1 MPAED
6 NTNDEY
12 VRKRVEDIS
21 KLIYE
26 VAAGNFDYKLKQRDV
41 EGELEGLIGGI
52 NMLGEE
58 LKASTV
64 SRDFMESIYKGVV
77 DILIIINPD
86 QTIDRVNDAVVDH
99 LGYSPQ
105 DLIARDFKTLL
116 SPGDFAIL
124 EEIKLHLNSN
134 GAYHNAELR
143 LLRKDKTLLETS
155 ASFSS
160 LFDNQKNHLGTI
172 VIAKDITHI
181 KTTERELKMAKE
193 KAEAA
198 NKAKSHFLA
207 NMSHEIRTP
216 LNGMLGFLELLGGTS
231 LDPDQT
237 EYLDM
242 IKTSGQ
248 SLAKLLNDI
257 LDLSKVENGK
267 LNIEYVPFNLKNT
280 LQPSFQTY
288 SYLAR
293 EKGLDFVF
301 EFTPDLPEL
310 VIGDPSRLTQILSNL
325 IGNSLKFTQEGGLFI
340 RLSGNK
346 KDNRRLNLLLE
357 VTDTGVGIP
366 DQMQTSIFD
375 SFTQADTSTTRKY
388 GGAGLGLAITK
399 HLVALMN
406 GTIRFE
412 CPPVSRGRENGTS
425 FFVELPLEMP
435 TSSERPESDPVT
447 TKQTLAFPNGFRVLL
462 VDDNEINIL
471 LAQKVLEKLNAGVSL
486 ARDGKQAL
494 DLALE
499 RSFDVILMDI
509 QMPVM
514 DGFEA
519 STALRKAGYQAPII
533 ALSAN
538 VYPEEIKT
546 CFENGMNGHIGKPF
560 TLDGIYNKITSVVN
574 QTED

>member
-1 MPAED
+1 MPAKD

-12 VRKRVEDIS
+12 VRKRVDDIS

-77 DILIIINPD
+77 DILIIITPD

-105 DLIARDFKTLL
+105 DLIGRDFKTLL
-116 SPGDFAIL
+116 STEDFSFLQDIQQ
-124 EEIKLHLNSN
+124 HLASN

-143 LLRKDKTLLETS
+143 LLRKDKSLLETS

-181 KTTERELKMAKE
+181 KETERELKKAKE

-231 LDPDQT
+231 LDTNQT

-267 LNIEYVPFNLKNT
+267 LNIEHVPFNLKSSI
-280 LQPSFQTY
+280 QPSFQTY

-293 EKGLDFVF
+293 EKGLDFILDF
-301 EFTPDLPEL
+301 EPDLPEI
-310 VIGDPSRLTQILSNL
+310 VIGDPSRLTQILTNL
-325 IGNSLKFTQEGGLFI
+325 IGNALKFTQEGSVFI
-340 RLSGNK
+340 RVSGSR
-346 KDNRRLNLLLE
+346 KDNHHLDLLLE

-366 DQMQTSIFD
+366 EQMRASIFD
-375 SFTQADTSTTRKY
+375 SFTQADTSTTRKF
-388 GGAGLGLAITK
+388 GSAGLGLAITK
-399 HLVALMN
+399 HLVALMG
-406 GTIRFE
+406 GTIKFE
-412 CPPVSRGRENGTS
+412 CPPISKNQDNGTS
-425 FFVELPLEMP
+425 FFVELPLKVP
-435 TSSERPESDPVT
+435 TSTGRSEHDPAA
-447 TKQTLAFPNGFRVLL
+447 TKETPAFPRGFRVLL

-471 LAQKVLEKLNAGVSL
+471 LAQKVLEKLNANVSL
-486 ARDGKQAL
+486 ARDGKQAH

-499 RSFDVILMDI
+499 QKFDVILMDI

-560 TLDGIYNKITSVVN
+560 TVDGIFNKITSVIN
-574 QTED
+574 ESPD

>member
-1 MPAED
+1 MPAKD

-12 VRKRVEDIS
+12 VRKRVDDIS

-77 DILIIINPD
+77 DILIIITPD

-105 DLIARDFKTLL
+105 DLIGRDFKTLL
-116 SPGDFAIL
+116 STEDFSFL
-124 EEIKLHLNSN
+124 QEIQQHLASN

-143 LLRKDKTLLETS
+143 LLRKDKSLLETS

-181 KTTERELKMAKE
+181 KETERELKKAKE

-231 LDPDQT
+231 LDTDQT

-267 LNIEYVPFNLKNT
+267 LNIEMVEFNLKDSI
-280 LQPSFQTY
+280 QSSFKTY

-293 EKGLDFVF
+293 EKGLEFIMEF
-301 EFTPDLPEL
+301 ESDLPEM
-310 VIGDPSRLTQILSNL
+310 VIGDPSRLTQIMTNL
-325 IGNSLKFTQEGGLFI
+325 VGNSLKFTREGGIFI
-340 RLSGNK
+340 KVSESK
-346 KDNRRLNLLLE
+346 KRQSA
-357 VTDTGVGIP
+357 TG
-366 DQMQTSIFD
+366 
-375 SFTQADTSTTRKY
+375 A
-388 GGAGLGLAITK
+388 
-399 HLVALMN
+399 
-406 GTIRFE
+406 
-412 CPPVSRGRENGTS
+412 
-425 FFVELPLEMP
+425 
-435 TSSERPESDPVT
+435 
-447 TKQTLAFPNGFRVLL
+447 
-462 VDDNEINIL
+462 
-471 LAQKVLEKLNAGVSL
+471 
-486 ARDGKQAL
+486 
-494 DLALE
+494 
-499 RSFDVILMDI
+499 
-509 QMPVM
+509 
-514 DGFEA
+514 
-519 STALRKAGYQAPII
+519 AP
-533 ALSAN
+533 
-538 VYPEEIKT
+538 
-546 CFENGMNGHIGKPF
+546 
-560 TLDGIYNKITSVVN
+560 
-574 QTED
+574 

>member
-1 MPAED
+1 MPAKD

-12 VRKRVEDIS
+12 IRKRVDDIS

-77 DILIIINPD
+77 DILIIITPD

-105 DLIARDFKTLL
+105 DLIGRDFKTLL
-116 SPGDFAIL
+116 STEDFSFLQDIQQ
-124 EEIKLHLNSN
+124 HLASN

-181 KTTERELKMAKE
+181 KETERELKKAKE

-231 LDPDQT
+231 LDTDQT

-267 LNIEYVPFNLKNT
+267 LNIEHVPFNLKSSI
-280 LQPSFQTY
+280 QPSFQTY

-293 EKGLDFVF
+293 EKGLDFILDV
-301 EFTPDLPEL
+301 EPDLPEI
-310 VIGDPSRLTQILSNL
+310 VIGDPSRLTQILTNL
-325 IGNSLKFTQEGGLFI
+325 IGNSLKFTQEGSVFI
-340 RLSGNK
+340 RVSGSR
-346 KDNRRLNLLLE
+346 KDNHHLDLLLE

-366 DQMQTSIFD
+366 EQMRASIFD
-375 SFTQADTSTTRKY
+375 SFTQADTSTTRKF

-399 HLVALMN
+399 HLVALMG
-406 GTIRFE
+406 GTIKFE
-412 CPPVSRGRENGTS
+412 CPPISKNQDNGTS
-425 FFVELPLEMP
+425 FFVELPLKVP
-435 TSSERPESDPVT
+435 TSPERSEHDPAA
-447 TKQTLAFPNGFRVLL
+447 TKETPAFPKGFRVLL

-471 LAQKVLEKLNAGVSL
+471 LAQKVLEKLNANVSL
-486 ARDGKQAL
+486 ARDGKQAQ

-499 RSFDVILMDI
+499 QRFDVILMDI

-560 TLDGIYNKITSVVN
+560 TVDGIFNKITSVIN
-574 QTED
+574 ENPG

>member
-1 MPAED
+1 
-6 NTNDEY
+6 
-12 VRKRVEDIS
+12 
-21 KLIYE
+21 
-26 VAAGNFDYKLKQRDV
+26 
-41 EGELEGLIGGI
+41 
-52 NMLGEE
+52 
-58 LKASTV
+58 
-64 SRDFMESIYKGVV
+64 MESIYKGVV

-257 LDLSKVENGK
+257 LDLSKVETGK
-267 LNIEYVPFNLKNT
+267 LNMAKVPCNLKTT
-280 LQPSFQTY
+280 LHPRFQTY
-288 SYLAR
+288 SPLAR
-293 EKGLDFVF
+293 EKGRDFVL
-301 EFTPDLPEL
+301 EFAPDLPE
-310 VIGDPSRLTQILSNL
+310 V
-325 IGNSLKFTQEGGLFI
+325 
-340 RLSGNK
+340 
-346 KDNRRLNLLLE
+346 
-357 VTDTGVGIP
+357 
-366 DQMQTSIFD
+366 
-375 SFTQADTSTTRKY
+375 
-388 GGAGLGLAITK
+388 
-399 HLVALMN
+399 
-406 GTIRFE
+406 
-412 CPPVSRGRENGTS
+412 
-425 FFVELPLEMP
+425 
-435 TSSERPESDPVT
+435 
-447 TKQTLAFPNGFRVLL
+447 
-462 VDDNEINIL
+462 
-471 LAQKVLEKLNAGVSL
+471 
-486 ARDGKQAL
+486 
-494 DLALE
+494 
-499 RSFDVILMDI
+499 
-509 QMPVM
+509 
-514 DGFEA
+514 
-519 STALRKAGYQAPII
+519 
-533 ALSAN
+533 
-538 VYPEEIKT
+538 
-546 CFENGMNGHIGKPF
+546 
-560 TLDGIYNKITSVVN
+560 
-574 QTED
+574 

>member
-1 MPAED
+1 MPAKD

-12 VRKRVEDIS
+12 VRKRVDDIS

-77 DILIIINPD
+77 DILIIITPD

-105 DLIARDFKTLL
+105 DLIGRDFKTLL
-116 SPGDFAIL
+116 STEDFSFLQDIQQ
-124 EEIKLHLNSN
+124 HLASN

-143 LLRKDKTLLETS
+143 LLRKDKSLLETS

-181 KTTERELKMAKE
+181 KETERELKKAKE

-231 LDPDQT
+231 LDTDQT

-267 LNIEYVPFNLKNT
+267 LNIEHVPFNLKSSI
-280 LQPSFQTY
+280 QPSFQTY

-293 EKGLDFVF
+293 EKGLDFILDV
-301 EFTPDLPEL
+301 EPDLPEI
-310 VIGDPSRLTQILSNL
+310 VIGDPSRLTQILTNL
-325 IGNSLKFTQEGGLFI
+325 IGNSLKFTQEWQCIHQSI
-340 RLSGNK
+340 RK
-346 KDNRRLNLLLE
+346 
-357 VTDTGVGIP
+357 
-366 DQMQTSIFD
+366 
-375 SFTQADTSTTRKY
+375 
-388 GGAGLGLAITK
+388 
-399 HLVALMN
+399 
-406 GTIRFE
+406 
-412 CPPVSRGRENGTS
+412 
-425 FFVELPLEMP
+425 
-435 TSSERPESDPVT
+435 
-447 TKQTLAFPNGFRVLL
+447 
-462 VDDNEINIL
+462 
-471 LAQKVLEKLNAGVSL
+471 
-486 ARDGKQAL
+486 
-494 DLALE
+494 
-499 RSFDVILMDI
+499 
-509 QMPVM
+509 
-514 DGFEA
+514 
-519 STALRKAGYQAPII
+519 
-533 ALSAN
+533 
-538 VYPEEIKT
+538 
-546 CFENGMNGHIGKPF
+546 
-560 TLDGIYNKITSVVN
+560 
-574 QTED
+574 

>member
-1 MPAED
+1 MPAKD

-12 VRKRVEDIS
+12 VRKRVDDIS

-77 DILIIINPD
+77 DILIIITPD

-105 DLIARDFKTLL
+105 DLIGRDFKTLL
-116 SPGDFAIL
+116 STEDFSFLQDIQQ
-124 EEIKLHLNSN
+124 HLASN

-143 LLRKDKTLLETS
+143 LLRKDKSLLETS

-181 KTTERELKMAKE
+181 KETERELKKAKE

-231 LDPDQT
+231 LDTNQT

-267 LNIEYVPFNLKNT
+267 LNIEHVPFNLKSSI
-280 LQPSFQTY
+280 QPSFQTY

-293 EKGLDFVF
+293 EKGLDFILDF
-301 EFTPDLPEL
+301 EPDLPEI
-310 VIGDPSRLTQILSNL
+310 VIGDPSRLTQILTNL
-325 IGNSLKFTQEGGLFI
+325 IGNALKFTLEGSVFI
-340 RLSGNK
+340 RVSGSR
-346 KDNRRLNLLLE
+346 KDNHHLDLLLE

-366 DQMQTSIFD
+366 EQMRASIFD
-375 SFTQADTSTTRKY
+375 SFTQADTSTTRKF

-399 HLVALMN
+399 HLVALMG
-406 GTIRFE
+406 GTIKFE
-412 CPPVSRGRENGTS
+412 CPPISKNQDNGTS
-425 FFVELPLEMP
+425 FFVELPLKVP
-435 TSSERPESDPVT
+435 TSTERSEHDPAA
-447 TKQTLAFPNGFRVLL
+447 TKETPAFPKGFRVLL

-471 LAQKVLEKLNAGVSL
+471 LAQKVLEKLNANVSL
-486 ARDGKQAL
+486 ARDGKQAH

-499 RSFDVILMDI
+499 QKFDVILMDI

-546 CFENGMNGHIGKPF
+546 CFENGMSGHIGKPF
-560 TLDGIYNKITSVVN
+560 TVDGIFNKITSVIN
-574 QTED
+574 ESPD